1 VIAALV
7 SLLLDLSHC
16 ARWVQTPRGA
26 RCADVKLDAPT
37 CMVEGWHHFGP
48 QGITVCVR
56 GCGPERPSS

>member
-16 ARWVQTPRGA
+16 ARWVATPRGA
-26 RCADVKLDAPT
+26 RCADVRLDAAT
-37 CMVEGWHHFGP
+37 CLVEGWHVFGS
-48 QGITVCVR
+48 QRITVCVR